1 MFARSVSLHLKS
13 NTPFSQFTQKFN
25 SDVLPM
31 LRKQEGFRHELT
43 LINAAGT
50 DVTAISLWD
59 EKKNADAYDHA
70 SYPEAMKLLGSIIE
84 GTPTVVTSEVG
95 TSTIEKNGAT
105 RGTAN

>member
-1 MFARSVSLHLKS
+1 MFARNVSLHLKP

-31 LRKQEGFRHELT
+31 LRKQNGFRHELT

-70 SYPEAMKLLGSIIE
+70 GYPEVLKLLGSIIE

-95 TSTIEKNGAT
+95 SSTFEKNGSNRAS
-105 RGTAN
+105 A